1 MTNIIGKKIGFVPKW
16 RIEFRQDIIPL
27 SLSPGTRKH
36 QVQTFQTVKIF
47 KLQRIKSKPYSNH
60 NFKEFGN
67 LPILS
72 FYCNVFLKNTG
83 YCRLDETIRRSI

>member
-1 MTNIIGKKIGFVPKW
+1 MGKKIGFGPKW

-47 KLQRIKSKPYSNH
+47 KLSSPSSK
-60 NFKEFGN
+60 
-67 LPILS
+67 
-72 FYCNVFLKNTG
+72 
-83 YCRLDETIRRSI
+83 D